1 LDQDLSQNNG
11 FSRLALFLY
20 QCLVLVSI
28 PIFFIVHCS
37 QRAQIGRFI
46 ERLGFGLG
54 APSNAP
60 TLWFHAASLGEIKQ
74 IEHVAKDLH
83 HTHGYAILVTTFT
96 QAGAQWVQQH
106 LPFATH
112 RFAPIDMGF
121 IVRRILATF
130 RPEQLA
136 IIENDLWPCM
146 LATSKNRVQT
156 ITMLNAR
163 GSSSRKR
170 RSVFHRKAMAYFDT
184 VTCSSQ
190 SISNEFEQLD
200 FPKKDIH
207 QIGSL
212 KSAPTILDNDLI
224 SRLRIAANNRKI
236 WVAASTHASDEK
248 AILDAIDVIQKND
261 PNTFLIWA
269 PRHHKRV
276 NAIQKALTL
285 SGQSYEKR
293 SEDAPSRV
301 SDVFILDSLG
311 ELESALFVS
320 DIVYLGGG
328 LADEGGHNPYEPAQ
342 LQKPI
347 LSGPKVANHQ
357 DSFDAL
363 KNQGIITFVSLGA
376 DIAKHVLVAQPH
388 EIETPVMLHNQE
400 NVSQTVELL
409 LRN

>member
-1 LDQDLSQNNG
+1 
-11 FSRLALFLY
+11 
-20 QCLVLVSI
+20 
-28 PIFFIVHCS
+28 
-37 QRAQIGRFI
+37 
-46 ERLGFGLG
+46 
-54 APSNAP
+54 
-60 TLWFHAASLGEIKQ
+60 
-74 IEHVAKDLH
+74 
-83 HTHGYAILVTTFT
+83 
-96 QAGAQWVQQH
+96 
-106 LPFATH
+106 
-112 RFAPIDMGF
+112 MGF

-190 SISNEFEQLD
+190 SISDEFEQLD

-236 WVAASTHASDEK
+236 W
-248 AILDAIDVIQKND
+248 
-261 PNTFLIWA
+261 
-269 PRHHKRV
+269 
-276 NAIQKALTL
+276 
-285 SGQSYEKR
+285 
-293 SEDAPSRV
+293 APSRV

-388 EIETPVMLHNQE
+388 EIETPVMLYNQE

>member
-1 LDQDLSQNNG
+1 MDQDLSQNNG

-20 QCLVLVSI
+20 QCLVLVVI
-28 PIFFIVHCS
+28 PIFFIIHCS
-37 QRAQIGRFI
+37 QRAKIGRFT

-54 APSNAP
+54 AHTDAP

-83 HTHGYAILVTTFT
+83 HTHEYAILVTTFT
-96 QAGAQWVQQH
+96 QAGADWVQQN

-121 IVRRILATF
+121 IVRRFLDRF

-146 LATSKNRVQT
+146 LATSKKHVQT

-170 RSVFHRKAMAYFDT
+170 RSVFHRKAMAYFDM

-190 SISNEFEQLD
+190 SIADEFEQLD
-200 FPKKDIH
+200 FPKKNVH
-207 QIGSL
+207 QINSL
-212 KSAPTILDNDLI
+212 KSAPTILNDVLI
-224 SRLRIAANNRKI
+224 SRLRIAAKNRKT

-269 PRHHKRV
+269 PRHDKRV
-276 NAIQKALTL
+276 KPIQRALT
-285 SGQSYEKR
+285 SSEQSYEKR
-293 SEDAPSRV
+293 SEAAPSTM

-328 LADEGGHNPYEPAQ
+328 LAEEGGHNPYEPAQ

-357 DSFDAL
+357 DSFDTL
-363 KNQGIITFVSLGA
+363 KKQGMITFVNSGA
-376 DIAKHVLVAQPH
+376 DIAERVLAAQSH
-388 EIETPVMLHNQE
+388 EIETPVMSNNQE
-400 NVSQTVELL
+400 NVSQTVALL
-409 LRN
+409 LKI